1 MSKEASQKGS
11 RGFRCILPL
20 FHLENI
26 KQVPV
31 SVSLGLTEACP
42 ALSCAQARPRP
53 LAGPSPLC
61 SRLGTAPARCPAAA
75 VPCRGACR
83 VRVTFAAG
91 LLVESERANLRLSC
105 AGSGLCSR
113 AVGLCPRH
121 RAGGGPCLVASPTRG
136 DLTRSG

>member
-1 MSKEASQKGS
+1 MSKDASQKGS

-31 SVSLGLTEACP
+31 SVSLGLIEACP

-61 SRLGTAPARCPAAA
+61 SRLGTAPAGCPAA
-75 VPCRGACR
+75 VVSCRGACH
-83 VRVTFAAG
+83 VRATFAAG
-91 LLVESERANLRLSC
+91 LLVESERAHTQAQLCWLWALLPGC
-105 AGSGLCSR
+105 GSVSPAQGGWGSLPCS
-113 AVGLCPRH
+113 
-121 RAGGGPCLVASPTRG
+121 
-136 DLTRSG
+136 LTHQG